1 MKTTQRDK
9 KELTILYCSNR
20 LTLEEHFIHFVD
32 ERGEIANIHF
42 LRRWRGGGLNEEDK
56 KKLFAKKN
64 KICSIIIQKQ

>member
-20 LTLEEHFIHFVD
+20 LTLEEHVIHFVD

-56 KKLFAKKN
+56 KKLFAKKI
-64 KICSIIIQKQ
+64 KK